1 MSQNEESDREPTPE
15 LHYVHWRGS
24 GHPFQVRSRFGTQ
37 HREAWAR
44 SANSAAADVAESHTF
59 KLRNAE
65 GDVYLFTPDPF
76 DYSNVWVRNKG
87 VKLQFTTAKA
97 RELWKE
103 LITSKGYVQ
112 AD

>member
-44 SANSAAADVAESHTF
+44 SANSAAADVAESHTH
-59 KLRNAE
+59 LNSGTRRATYI
-65 GDVYLFTPDPF
+65 YLH
-76 DYSNVWVRNKG
+76 
-87 VKLQFTTAKA
+87 QIH
-97 RELWKE
+97 
-103 LITSKGYVQ
+103 LITAMYGYATKG
-112 AD
+112 